1 MHDIQNEIFAETK
14 FWGPV
19 LLKDGV
25 AAFVLFSFARRVQE
39 ATYGPLQDVAFF
51 FVLVMGFFWLCP
63 SVSNAKLR
71 NYQRL
76 FITLTN
82 NRSTYHAIER
92 IDFEVQERIDMV
104 MGTVEEMQ
112 EEDKELSLEEIEQ
125 SDQET
130 EKLKKTFMV

>member
-1 MHDIQNEIFAETK
+1 MHDIQNEIFTETK
-14 FWGPV
+14 FWGAI

-25 AAFVLFSFARRVQE
+25 AGLVVFNLARSVQN
-39 ATYGPLQDVAFF
+39 ATYGPLQGFSF
-51 FVLVMGFFWLCP
+51 WFVILMGFFWLCP

-92 IDFEVQERIDMV
+92 IDFEVQERIEMV
-104 MGTVEEMQ
+104 MGTTEEIQ
-112 EEDKELSLEEIEQ
+112 EEDELLSLEELEIEHL
-125 SDQET
+125 D
-130 EKLKKTFMV
+130 KV

>member
-1 MHDIQNEIFAETK
+1 MHDIQNEIFTETK
-14 FWGPV
+14 FGGAI

-25 AAFVLFSFARRVQE
+25 AGLVVFNLARSVQN
-39 ATYGPLQDVAFF
+39 ATYGPLQGFSF
-51 FVLVMGFFWLCP
+51 WFVILMGFFWLCP

-92 IDFEVQERIDMV
+92 IDFEVQERIEMV
-104 MGTVEEMQ
+104 MGTTEEIQ
-112 EEDKELSLEEIEQ
+112 EEDELLSLEELEI
-125 SDQET
+125 DRVD
-130 EKLKKTFMV
+130 K